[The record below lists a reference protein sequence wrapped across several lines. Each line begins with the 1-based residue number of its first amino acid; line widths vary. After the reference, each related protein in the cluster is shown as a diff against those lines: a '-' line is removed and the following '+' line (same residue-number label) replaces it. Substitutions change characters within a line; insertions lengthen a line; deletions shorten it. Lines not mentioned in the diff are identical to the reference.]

1 MTPEVAAHFARL
13 RARHER
19 AEFDRL
25 TRSARGAHVDS
36 AQEPEGMRSLALDLG
51 VGLNMI
57 ALMATGFFVFYLLG
71 QRLGGGNKLV
81 PVVSG
86 LVGLVG
92 AMLVETIL
100 FMIREEKA
108 AALRK
113 RRALARTDAPSPALD
128 AAPPQPAQPADT
140 ESKKRQ

>member
-1 MTPEVAAHFARL
+1 MSPEVAAHFAKL

-25 TRSARGAHVDS
+25 TRSARGARDNS
-36 AQEPEGMRSLALDLG
+36 GTEPEGMRSLALDLG

-71 QRLGGGNKLV
+71 QRLGGGSKLV

-113 RRALARTDAPSPALD
+113 RRALARSDAPALD
-128 AAPPQPAQPADT
+128 TAAAPQPAEPADR